1 MDSVELSELIPSD
14 LPSGRELVLAGRLR
28 ARQIPLGRSRY
39 TEMRGVLSDR
49 QYKEQCRE
57 TKTITTYLNLGYK
70 TWEATAAALNE
81 ITARGRQLGFRLDRV
96 SLIPDRRMGLPPDLR
111 EKAMEETGIMMRSE
125 ADWQGAT
132 KDTEVQPIWND
143 HNLGSPAALVN
154 TEAALRAGFGY
165 IGNLAQHNYGY
176 PLWEDDAEQIARTV
190 EAIGMIAEKS
200 SDGVVLEAYIEDG
213 FAASFHDLATSLGWC
228 LFHRYIA
235 EDLIG
240 APHSQSYGSTFSD
253 PVLKQAFGLALD
265 AINVHRVPPSFTH
278 GDTNSF
284 GPDDSFDRNAVVVMM
299 DVFYTIARELRYPTG
314 GAVHATPVSEA
325 QRIPTVDEL
334 VQSLLIINEA
344 ERRARIS
351 GHLIDWQPIIE
362 TRDRILEGG
371 RRVFDKLLGGL
382 TELGVDITDPL
393 HLLLATRRLGGS
405 KIEELFGAGEPDA
418 SYPRGFRPIVG
429 SDTLRRL
436 MERFQQEMSSV
447 TKDDAAPDLR
457 GLRIIAASGDIHE
470 YGLFVVSQVLNR
482 LGAKVINLG
491 TSVTSQVIARVA
503 VEADADAVAL
513 STYNGMALSLGRQ
526 LRTLLQ
532 ERGLRT
538 AVFMGGR
545 LTEDLPGH
553 PAADVSSQL
562 EADGVAA
569 CQSSAD
575 MVRRLKPTLAAS
587 NQVESR

>member
-1 MDSVELSELIPSD
+1 MLSVELRELIPSD
-14 LPSGRELVLAGRLR
+14 LPRGQDLVEAGRKR
-28 ARQIPLGRSRY
+28 ARKIPLGRSRY
-39 TEMRGVLSDR
+39 TEIHGVASDR
-49 QYKEQCRE
+49 EYKERCRE
-57 TKTITTYLNLGYK
+57 AKTITTYLNLGYK
-70 TWEATAAALNE
+70 SWAETAAALNE
-81 ITARGRQLGFRLDRV
+81 IAARGEKLGFRLDRV

-111 EKAMEETGIMMRSE
+111 DKAFEETGIMMRSE
-125 ADWQGAT
+125 ADWQGAAR
-132 KDTEVQPIWND
+132 DTPVQPIWND

-154 TEAALRAGFGY
+154 TESALRAGFGY

-284 GPDDSFDRNAVVVMM
+284 GPEDPFDRNAVVVMM

-334 VQSLLIINEA
+334 VQSLVIINEA

-351 GHLIDWQPIIE
+351 GHLIDWRPILE
-362 TRDRILEGG
+362 TRDQILDGG
-371 RRVFDKLLGGL
+371 RRVFDKILSGL
-382 TELGVDITDPL
+382 NELGVDIRDPL
-393 HLLLATRRLGGS
+393 QLLLATRRLGGS
-405 KIEELFGAGEPDA
+405 KIEELFGAGEPDT
-418 SYPRGFRPIVG
+418 SYPRGFRPVVP

-436 MERFQQEMSSV
+436 MKRFEEEMSSV
-447 TKDDAAPDLR
+447 TMNDASPDLR
-457 GLRIIAASGDIHE
+457 GLRIITASGDIHE
-470 YGLFVVSQVLNR
+470 YGLFVVSQVLSR

-491 TSVTSQVIARVA
+491 TNATSQAIVKVA
-503 VEADADAVAL
+503 VESDADVVAL

-526 LRTLLQ
+526 LQTLLR

-538 AVFMGGR
+538 ALFMGGR
-545 LTEDLPGH
+545 LTEDLPGQ
-553 PAADVSSQL
+553 PAADVRDQL

-575 MVRRLKPTLAAS
+575 MVRRLKPTLVS
-587 NQVESR
+587 LHKGERT